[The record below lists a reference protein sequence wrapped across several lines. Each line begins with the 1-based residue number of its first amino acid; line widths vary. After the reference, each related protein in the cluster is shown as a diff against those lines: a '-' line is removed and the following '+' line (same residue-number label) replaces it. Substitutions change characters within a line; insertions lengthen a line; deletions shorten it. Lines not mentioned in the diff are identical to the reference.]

1 MGAMPRLPSLP
12 AAACAA
18 WILAAP
24 PAGAA
29 APPLSDADL
38 RALEIAGWVAA
49 HAENCGRNRAVA
61 AIDRLF
67 EGYAAYSLQRDA
79 AVLELAGERDAETCA
94 RIDRRLPELLLWGR
108 GWRDLR
114 ARKGDAALQ
123 R

>member
-1 MGAMPRLPSLP
+1 MLPFPDLRAAAFATLVLASPLP
-12 AAACAA
+12 AA
-18 WILAAP
+18 
-24 PAGAA
+24 GG
-29 APPLSDADL
+29 PPLSEEDF

-49 HAENCGRNRAVA
+49 HAENCGRASAVA

-79 AVLELAGERDAETCA
+79 AALELAGGSDAATCA

-108 GWRDLR
+108 GWRNLR
-114 ARKGDAALQ
+114 ARKGDAAPP